1 MPTDRFLV
9 DTSAWLLALRTD
21 FVPAIKDRIDH
32 LLRDDAI
39 ITTGMIK
46 LEILSGARTEPE
58 FRRLKQGLDALE
70 SIGTDG
76 GAWEE
81 ACKVGFRLRRKGVTV
96 PHTDILV
103 AACAM
108 TTKAIL
114 IHVDTHFDL
123 IAKHTGLQVESY
135 VREVGKTSR

>member
-9 DTSAWLLALRTD
+9 DTSAWLLALRRD

-46 LEILSGARTEPE
+46 LEILSGAKTEPG

-70 SIGTDG
+70 SIETDSG
-76 GAWEE
+76 VWEE
-81 ACKVGFRLRRKGVTV
+81 ACKLGFGLRRKGVTV

-123 IAKHTGLQVESY
+123 IAKHTRLQVESY
-135 VREVGKTSR
+135 VREIGKTSR

>member
-9 DTSAWLLALRTD
+9 DTSAWLLALRRD

-39 ITTGMIK
+39 VSTGIIK
-46 LEILSGARTEPE
+46 LETFSGARTEPE

-70 SIGTDG
+70 SIETDSS
-76 GAWEE
+76 AWEE
-81 ACKVGFRLRRKGVTV
+81 AYKLGFGLRRKGVTV

-123 IAKHTGLQVESY
+123 IAKHTRLQVESY
-135 VREVGKTSR
+135 VREIGKTSR

>member
-46 LEILSGARTEPE
+46 LEILSGVKTEPE

-70 SIGTDG
+70 SIETDS

-81 ACKVGFRLRRKGVTV
+81 ACKLGFGLRRKGVTL

-123 IAKHTGLQVESY
+123 IAKHTGLQMESY
-135 VREVGKTSR
+135 VREIEKASR